1 VRKERGSVTVAVLGV
16 AAVAIAL
23 TVGLAGI
30 GQALAARA
38 AATTAAEAAALAAA
52 PVTFRPFGAEGGP
65 WEEAARYA
73 RANGAELVECRCP
86 PDPGYRPRT
95 AVVRVRAVTKVLG
108 VGRLTVEATAAA
120 EFRPLA
126 LFH

>member
-1 VRKERGSVTVAVLGV
+1 MRKERGSVTVAILGV

-23 TVGLAGI
+23 TAGLAGI

-38 AATTAAEAAALAAA
+38 AAATAAEAAALAAA
-52 PVTFRPFGAEGGP
+52 PVTFRPFGANGGP
-65 WEEAARYA
+65 REEAARYA

-95 AVVRVRAVTKVLG
+95 VAVRVRVEATVLAVGK
-108 VGRLTVEATAAA
+108 LTVEATAAA
-120 EFRPLA
+120 EFHPLA
-126 LFH
+126 LLH

>member
-1 VRKERGSVTVAVLGV
+1 MRKERGSVTVAVLGV
-16 AAVAIAL
+16 AAVAITL

-38 AATTAAEAAALAAA
+38 AAATAAGAAALAAA
-52 PVTFRPFGAEGGP
+52 PVTFRPFGANGDPG
-65 WEEAARYA
+65 EEAARYA

-95 AVVRVRAVTKVLG
+95 AAVRVRVEATVLAVGKV
-108 VGRLTVEATAAA
+108 TVEAAAA
-120 EFRPLA
+120 TEFNPLA
-126 LFH
+126 LLR

>member
-1 VRKERGSVTVAVLGV
+1 MRKERGSVTVAVLGA

-23 TVGLAGI
+23 TAGLAGI

-38 AATTAAEAAALAAA
+38 AAATAAEAAALAAA
-52 PVTFRPFGAEGGP
+52 PVTFRPFGATGGP
-65 WEEAARYA
+65 EGEAARYA

-95 AVVRVRAVTKVLG
+95 AAVRVRVETTVLAVGKV
-108 VGRLTVEATAAA
+108 TVEATAAA
-120 EFRPLA
+120 EFNPLA
-126 LFH
+126 LLR